1 MSYRTFSLQ
10 VVEIIYLKF
19 EIILFGLDISI
30 DDDVREVLLFPRQRV
45 IQKTD
50 IGLVIA
56 MDLSVAEKVSTYCEE
71 WAPWSSNLYKKCNK
85 NFKTN
90 YERDDLLIHYVKNK
104 RSKHCRFDD
113 GSGSSTSMGKRE
125 RASGFM
131 SYGMM
136 KSGHRADVQTQ
147 LREIVATSSIEQLN
161 TEVAQGFKEENQHP
175 EPQKLYSLQ
184 DAVEMIIQWPPL
196 KHEKPDFPILEKRAD
211 IIQKNLEERT
221 LTLVHLSKPHVLL
234 CMHGKW
240 PENIFCFVSHL
251 RSPSLPNPPIVIIH
265 PHKPTA
271 MDWGCVGMF
280 DDVYFLQGSPIH
292 EIDLMRAGVLQAG

>member
-85 NFKTN
+85 NFITN

-113 GSGSSTSMGKRE
+113 GSGSSTSM
-125 RASGFM
+125 
-131 SYGMM
+131 
-136 KSGHRADVQTQ
+136 
-147 LREIVATSSIEQLN
+147 LRYD
-161 TEVAQGFKEENQHP
+161 EVRP
-175 EPQKLYSLQ
+175 
-184 DAVEMIIQWPPL
+184 
-196 KHEKPDFPILEKRAD
+196 
-211 IIQKNLEERT
+211 
-221 LTLVHLSKPHVLL
+221 
-234 CMHGKW
+234 
-240 PENIFCFVSHL
+240 
-251 RSPSLPNPPIVIIH
+251 
-265 PHKPTA
+265 
-271 MDWGCVGMF
+271 
-280 DDVYFLQGSPIH
+280 
-292 EIDLMRAGVLQAG
+292 

>member
-1 MSYRTFSLQ
+1 M
-10 VVEIIYLKF
+10 EIVYLKF

-30 DDDVREVLLFPRQRV
+30 DDDIREVLLFPRQRL

-71 WAPWSSNLYKKCNK
+71 WAPWSSKLYKKSNE

-104 RSKHCRFDD
+104 RSKRCKFDD
-113 GSGSSTSMGKRE
+113 GSGSSTLREKRE
-125 RASGFM
+125 RASGFV

-147 LREIVATSSIEQLN
+147 LREIVATSSIDQLN
-161 TEVAQGFKEENQHP
+161 SEVAQGFKEENQDP

-221 LTLVHLSKPHVLL
+221 LALVHLSKPHVLV

-251 RSPSLPNPPIVIIH
+251 RSPLLPNPPIVIIH